1 MHRPISI
8 NKMSIIKANGD
19 KVPFEP
25 QKLRHSLQKAGTSPQ
40 LAQDILD
47 AISQFLYPEITTKE
61 IYKQAFKLLR
71 KKSRPIAAHYR
82 LKKAIMELGE
92 TGFPFEK
99 FVSELLA
106 AENFE
111 TQVGVIVQGRCVSH
125 EVDVIAEKDNLHYM
139 CECKFHNRQ
148 GRHCDV
154 KIPLY
159 IQSRFKDL
167 EAHWQK
173 RSDHQ
178 HKFHQGWIFTNTRFT
193 TDAIQYA
200 ECSGLQLISWNYPE
214 GNSIRKR
221 VDRTGVHPV
230 TCLTSLSKSDKQA
243 LIDLDIITCK
253 NLCQKPESLLSIGVS
268 QKRYRLILEE
278 AKSICSLKLKN
289 QGKQSN

>member
-1 MHRPISI
+1 M
-8 NKMSIIKANGD
+8 NIIKANGD
-19 KVPFEP
+19 KVPYKS
-25 QKLRHSLQKAGTSPQ
+25 QKLMRSLLLAGASPQ
-40 LAQDILD
+40 LAQEILD
-47 AISQFLYPEITTKE
+47 SISQFLYPEITTKE

-71 KKSRPIAAHYR
+71 KNSKPLAAHYR

-111 TQVGVIVQGRCVSH
+111 TKVGVIVQGNCVSH

-173 RSDHQ
+173 ESEHK

-200 ECSGLQLISWNYPE
+200 ECSGLQLISWSYPE
-214 GNSIRKR
+214 GNSIRER

-230 TCLTSLSKSDKQA
+230 TCLNILTKSEKQA
-243 LIDLDIITCK
+243 LIDLEIVTCK
-253 NLCQKPESLLSIGVS
+253 NLCRKPESLLRIGVS
-268 QKRYRLILEE
+268 QKRYHLILDE
-278 AKSICSLKLKN
+278 AKSICTLKLK
-289 QGKQSN
+289 K